1 MRRHVLWIGQ
11 FRRFLDEAEIFICKY
26 GLDCYL
32 FLRLLHTAL
41 KLLFPM
47 ALLALPVLLPVN
59 YTSRSQSTSGLDRF
73 SIANVTNGE
82 NCRYWI
88 TALVATLANVHL
100 CYVLFREF
108 KVIVRIRQ
116 AHLHRSS
123 RLQAVTSVLVTE
135 LPPDLWN
142 GELLAHLYSRF
153 NEGPTEVILP
163 GEDMHAARKTELELL
178 LKKRDDL
185 ARNTAIQR
193 RRLPISHLKSW
204 IQVIVSSAH
213 LRWQVIRVRAE
224 ARKLRSVA
232 IIRFSSLFTAHLVLQ
247 ATTSSEPFKMKAH
260 ILSDKAYD
268 GRRHIFK
275 SRLERSIHSISIT
288 VILNVLEIV
297 WAVPIAMT
305 GLLSQLSYLDTISID
320 LADLSEWQ
328 VSAIQG
334 LAPQAALSLLMY
346 CFPYIICALS
356 NFFVHF
362 EGSSVET
369 LIQRH
374 YFTFLYVQL
383 FLVVSIS
390 SGITTM
396 IPDLVSGFQSI
407 PLILARNLPKSCNY
421 FFSYLILQA
430 VVQTSTILFQLPD
443 GLWRGLRRGQAEHS
457 MKRVRWS
464 LVYPVFAN
472 LICICAYIMK
482 DFN

>member
-1 MRRHVLWIGQ
+1 VLI
-11 FRRFLDEAEIFICKY
+11 
-26 GLDCYL
+26 
-32 FLRLLHTAL
+32 
-41 KLLFPM
+41 
-47 ALLALPVLLPVN
+47 
-59 YTSRSQSTSGLDRF
+59 
-73 SIANVTNGE
+73 
-82 NCRYWI
+82 
-88 TALVATLANVHL
+88 
-100 CYVLFREF
+100 
-108 KVIVRIRQ
+108 
-116 AHLHRSS
+116 
-123 RLQAVTSVLVTE
+123 TE

-142 GELLAHLYSRF
+142 GELLSRLYSRF

-163 GEDMHAARKTELELL
+163 GEAVHAARKAELDML

-185 ARNTAIQR
+185 TRNTAIQR
-193 RRLPISHLKSW
+193 RQLPISKLKSW
-204 IQVIVSSAH
+204 IQITVSSTY
-213 LRWQVIRVRAE
+213 LQWQVVSVRAE
-224 ARKLRSVA
+224 VRKLRSVA
-232 IIRFSSLFTAHLVLQ
+232 IIRFPSLFTAHLVVQ
-247 ATTSSEPFKMKAH
+247 ATISSEPFKMKAH
-260 ILSDKAYD
+260 ILSDRTYD
-268 GRRHIFK
+268 DRRHIFK
-275 SRLERSIHSISIT
+275 SRLERSIHSLSIT
-288 VILNVLEIV
+288 AILTVLEIV

-356 NFFVHF
+356 NLFVHF
-362 EGSSVET
+362 QSSSVET

-374 YFTFLYVQL
+374 YFTFLYIQL

-396 IPDLVSGFQSI
+396 IPDLVSGFQSV

-421 FFSYLILQA
+421 FFSYLVLQA

-443 GLWRGLRRGQAEHS
+443 GLWRGLRRGQAKHS

-472 LICICAYIMK
+472 LICICMYIRK

>member
-1 MRRHVLWIGQ
+1 M
-11 FRRFLDEAEIFICKY
+11 
-26 GLDCYL
+26 
-32 FLRLLHTAL
+32 
-41 KLLFPM
+41 
-47 ALLALPVLLPVN
+47 
-59 YTSRSQSTSGLDRF
+59 
-73 SIANVTNGE
+73 
-82 NCRYWI
+82 
-88 TALVATLANVHL
+88 HL

-224 ARKLRSVA
+224 VRKLRSVA

-247 ATTSSEPFKMKAH
+247 ATTASEPFKMKAH

-275 SRLERSIHSISIT
+275 SRLERSILSISIT
-288 VILNVLEIV
+288 VILNLLEIV

-320 LADLSEWQ
+320 LADLSKWQ

-334 LAPQAALSLLMY
+334 LAPQAALSLLMF

-362 EGSSVET
+362 QGFSVET

-443 GLWRGLRRGQAEHS
+443 GLWRGLRGHAKHS

>member
-1 MRRHVLWIGQ
+1 
-11 FRRFLDEAEIFICKY
+11 
-26 GLDCYL
+26 
-32 FLRLLHTAL
+32 
-41 KLLFPM
+41 
-47 ALLALPVLLPVN
+47 
-59 YTSRSQSTSGLDRF
+59 
-73 SIANVTNGE
+73 
-82 NCRYWI
+82 
-88 TALVATLANVHL
+88 
-100 CYVLFREF
+100 
-108 KVIVRIRQ
+108 
-116 AHLHRSS
+116 
-123 RLQAVTSVLVTE
+123 
-135 LPPDLWN
+135 
-142 GELLAHLYSRF
+142 
-153 NEGPTEVILP
+153 
-163 GEDMHAARKTELELL
+163 
-178 LKKRDDL
+178 
-185 ARNTAIQR
+185 
-193 RRLPISHLKSW
+193 
-204 IQVIVSSAH
+204 
-213 LRWQVIRVRAE
+213 
-224 ARKLRSVA
+224 
-232 IIRFSSLFTAHLVLQ
+232 
-247 ATTSSEPFKMKAH
+247 
-260 ILSDKAYD
+260 
-268 GRRHIFK
+268 
-275 SRLERSIHSISIT
+275 
-288 VILNVLEIV
+288 
-297 WAVPIAMT
+297 MT

-407 PLILARNLPKSCNY
+407 PLILARNLPKSSNY

-443 GLWRGLRRGQAEHS
+443 GLWRGLRRGQAKHS